1 MSELTVIGIKINAAI
16 EGVRRS
22 GLTVEELRIFEDYI
36 LHQETCAPIL
46 NPSLI
51 QKYGFSMFDQ
61 AKKRIELLKPILE
74 LEEQ

>member
-36 LHQETCAPIL
+36 LHQETITPIL
-46 NPSLI
+46 NPNFIVHQEL
-51 QKYGFSMFDQ
+51 YFMF
-61 AKKRIELLKPILE
+61 PF
-74 LEEQ
+74 